1 MGIWYGNIIGY
12 IIHSSCSCAYGLFGN
27 QHPAMDFLGWYA
39 CFFFFACLVFMMF
52 MIVYACFF
60 MLSNL
65 VTFQGLKS
73 RDFLVGITSRSVV
86 QKFVSRI
93 PGDKSDV
100 LVHLACTLSQKKHG
114 NNRTHHFSRFW
125 MIYILKTDSF
135 MLNGHT
141 WAHNET
147 LKINVRFGTCDLPR
161 WFCYISVC
169 NHHLKQANSL
179 PDVWWST
186 TVHSRY
192 EVDSS
197 NSFKWTNPFQST
209 RFDGLLPVLV
219 IWCYYWLN
227 PPHFGGCTPIL
238 GCWLVKTVQ
247 SIFLL

>member
-1 MGIWYGNIIGY
+1 
-12 IIHSSCSCAYGLFGN
+12 
-27 QHPAMDFLGWYA
+27 MDFLETNTQPWIFWAGMHV
-39 CFFFFACLVFMMF
+39 FFFACLVFMMF

-161 WFCYISVC
+161 WFCYISVITIW
-169 NHHLKQANSL
+169 NKQTHCPTYGGPPRYT
-179 PDVWWST
+179 PDM
-186 TVHSRY
+186 
-192 EVDSS
+192 
-197 NSFKWTNPFQST
+197 KWIVPTPLSELTLF
-209 RFDGLLPVLV
+209 RVRGLMVYFPCWLV